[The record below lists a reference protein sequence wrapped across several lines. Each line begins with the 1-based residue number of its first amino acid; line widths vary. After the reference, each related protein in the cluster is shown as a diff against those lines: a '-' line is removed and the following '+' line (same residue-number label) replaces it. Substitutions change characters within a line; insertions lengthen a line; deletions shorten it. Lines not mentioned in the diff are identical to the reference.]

1 VEPPQPQAAA
11 GKPDVPGGAEVR
23 KQAEAEGEQPTR
35 EPVEQ
40 AERDKKAPLD
50 EPPARPR
57 GGEEAEAKVD
67 AETQP
72 VPNPDHKEGAS

>member
-1 VEPPQPQAAA
+1 MA

-23 KQAEAEGEQPTR
+23 QEAEAQGEQPTR

-40 AERDKKAPLD
+40 AERDKKAPID
-50 EPPARPR
+50 EPPKRPR
-57 GGEEAEAKVD
+57 GGEEAEVKAE
-67 AETQP
+67 AETQT